1 MYSDFNSD
9 SDTDVDPDIITCMDL
24 FHELDKCYIDNI
36 PITEKVE
43 ILNTILSM
51 IKVYNININND
62 YLFNKVETFFIKCD
76 IENEFDNNDIT
87 DATDDIMKIIIFVIN
102 NT

>member
-1 MYSDFNSD
+1 MYSDSD
-9 SDTDVDPDIITCMDL
+9 SDITDVDPDIITCMDL
-24 FHELDKCYIDNI
+24 FYELDKCYIDNI
-36 PITEKVE
+36 PTTEKVG

>member
-1 MYSDFNSD
+1 MYSDSD
-9 SDTDVDPDIITCMDL
+9 SDITDVDPDIITCMDL

-36 PITEKVE
+36 PTTEKVG

-51 IKVYNININND
+51 IKVYNINNID
-62 YLFNKVETFFIKCD
+62 YYYLFSAVEHFFSKCD